1 MVALSALAGE
11 GPTSLIQAGGWF
23 LEKAWI
29 IPALPAI
36 SFVLILFFGKRM
48 KYKGAEFGIVS
59 IAVAFIFAICCVGQ
73 WIGQVNNADSYSEKQ
88 EYYDEEKRSDEAGQ
102 NKTLNEE
109 ILRTSSNE
117 YGSTSSGGSSFLGA
131 MTTGS

>member
-1 MVALSALAGE
+1 M
-11 GPTSLIQAGGWF
+11 IQAGGWF

-36 SFVLILFFGKRM
+36 SFVFILFFGKRM

-73 WIGQVNNADSYSEKQ
+73 WIGQVNNADSYSESKNTMTRKSTQKKQ
-88 EYYDEEKRSDEAGQ
+88 AKM
-102 NKTLNEE
+102 K
-109 ILRTSSNE
+109 
-117 YGSTSSGGSSFLGA
+117 FL
-131 MTTGS
+131 MKKF

>member
-1 MVALSALAGE
+1 MEALSALAGE

-48 KYKGAEFGIVS
+48 KYKGAEFGIIS

-73 WIGQVNNADSYSEKQ
+73 WIGQVNNADSYTEKQ
-88 EYYDEEKRSDEAGQ
+88 EYHDEEKHSDKAAHEGI
-102 NKTLNEE
+102 LNEE
-109 ILRTSSNE
+109 IQRTSLNE
-117 YGSTSSGGSSFLGA
+117 LGPASSEQILSLIHI
-131 MTTGS
+131 